1 MSLLI
6 GGLAIGS
13 IYALVAVGIVMVFK
27 STGIV
32 NFAHGE
38 LLMIGAYAYILT
50 AAITDSPLVQI
61 VAALGAGA
69 IGGLVCFVV
78 THFLLRRASEIGLVI
93 GTLALLIFAT
103 TGARLLFTDNP
114 RNSPAWIFGSE
125 DIALLGSN
133 VSANALLSF
142 GVALVAGLT
151 LLVWLNFTT
160 VGHSVRAIAEDQWR
174 AALSGVHVKLMLGMS
189 WAIGGI
195 LAALGGV
202 LLGPITGVFPTMG
215 GQVIFP
221 AFIAALLGGFTS
233 LGGALLGGFA
243 VGVIQTYA
251 VVYVGGAFRDVI
263 MFALLLAVL
272 LWRPTGLFRA
282 PQLRAA

>member
-1 MSLLI
+1 MSLFI

-13 IYALVAVGIVMVFK
+13 IYALVALGIVMVFN

-50 AAITDSPLVQI
+50 AGVTDSAVVQI
-61 VAALGAGA
+61 LVALGAGA
-69 IGGLVCFVV
+69 AGGLVTFVV
-78 THFLLRRASEIGLVI
+78 THFLLRRASEIGIVI

-114 RNSPAWIFGSE
+114 RNAPAWIFEGTDVNLFGSSVSANSLLAFGLSMAAG
-125 DIALLGSN
+125 IALL
-133 VSANALLSF
+133 L
-142 GVALVAGLT
+142 
-151 LLVWLNFTT
+151 WLKFTT
-160 VGHSVRAIAEDQWR
+160 VGHSVRAVAEDQWR
-174 AALSGVHVKLMLGMS
+174 AALSGVHVRLMLGTS
-189 WAIGGI
+189 WAVGGA
-195 LAALGGV
+195 LAAAGGV
-202 LLGPITGVFPTMG
+202 LLSPITGVFPTMG

-233 LGGALLGGFA
+233 LGGSLLGGLA
-243 VGVIQTYA
+243 VGLIQTYA
-251 VVYVGGAFRDVI
+251 VVQVGGAFRDVI
-263 MFALLLAVL
+263 MFGLLLAVL

-282 PQLRAA
+282 PQIRAA